1 MKKLKVA
8 FVSSYPPGKRSLNEY
23 GFYLINHFREK
34 SLDIEE
40 VLLISDKLPKGK
52 TYNFGDFPV
61 PIKETQVW
69 DFNKWTNPLAILKAL
84 KNCKPDVVVF
94 NIQFLSFGDKKIPAA
109 LGLLTPWL
117 STLAGIPSV
126 VLLHNILEQVD
137 LNEAGITKNKLLIKI
152 FNFIGTVLTRI
163 ILKADLLAVTIPK
176 YVQILEEKYKA
187 KNVTLI
193 PHGSFEVPPAP
204 DYKLPEGPLQVMAFG
219 KFGTYKK
226 VESMIEAVELIRSRT
241 NLDMEIVVAGTD
253 SPNTPGYLASVKES
267 HKHVSQLRFTG
278 YVEEGDVPRIFGDS
292 AVCVFPYTSTTGSS
306 GVLHQAGSYGK
317 AAVMPN
323 LGDLAILVKEE
334 GYAGAFFEL
343 DSVESLA
350 DAIQKV
356 LEDEGYRN
364 QLSKQNYYAAASLPM
379 GDLVNWYILHFRK
392 LLDA

>member
-126 VLLHNILEQVD
+126 VLLH
-137 LNEAGITKNKLLIKI
+137 
-152 FNFIGTVLTRI
+152 
-163 ILKADLLAVTIPK
+163 
-176 YVQILEEKYKA
+176 
-187 KNVTLI
+187 
-193 PHGSFEVPPAP
+193 
-204 DYKLPEGPLQVMAFG
+204 
-219 KFGTYKK
+219 
-226 VESMIEAVELIRSRT
+226 
-241 NLDMEIVVAGTD
+241 
-253 SPNTPGYLASVKES
+253 
-267 HKHVSQLRFTG
+267 
-278 YVEEGDVPRIFGDS
+278 
-292 AVCVFPYTSTTGSS
+292 
-306 GVLHQAGSYGK
+306 
-317 AAVMPN
+317 
-323 LGDLAILVKEE
+323 
-334 GYAGAFFEL
+334 
-343 DSVESLA
+343 
-350 DAIQKV
+350 
-356 LEDEGYRN
+356 
-364 QLSKQNYYAAASLPM
+364 
-379 GDLVNWYILHFRK
+379 
-392 LLDA
+392 